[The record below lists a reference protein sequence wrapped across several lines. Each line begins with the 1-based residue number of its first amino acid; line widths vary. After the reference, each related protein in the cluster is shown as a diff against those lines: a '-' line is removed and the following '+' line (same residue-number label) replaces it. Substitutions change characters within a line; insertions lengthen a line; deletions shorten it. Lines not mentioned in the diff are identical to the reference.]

1 MDVAPKIQN
10 PRLGIFLLC
19 SGVTFFGIG
28 EACVKVLAQE
38 YDILQVV
45 WARYVFHALVFL
57 AIFSRSG
64 IISQMK
70 TSRPFLHIARSIT
83 LMLGTITFFTA
94 LIYLSLPD
102 AVAINFA
109 APLLVTA
116 LSIPFLGEKVGPRRW
131 VAIFVGFL
139 GVLVIIRPGL
149 GVMHWAAILPL
160 GTAICYASYQ
170 IMTRIAGRTEDTK
183 TSLFWTSTV
192 GVIVMSCI
200 APFVWKAPDT
210 QAWVI
215 MVATG
220 ALFGFGHYLLIRA
233 FEVAPVSTLSP
244 FLYTQIVSVTII
256 SIIVFDQFPDQYS
269 ILGAAIVIGSG
280 LYIWHRETKEA
291 RETGAT

>member
-1 MDVAPKIQN
+1 MDVAPRIQN
-10 PRLGIFLLC
+10 SRLGIFLLC
-19 SGVTFFGIG
+19 AGVAFFGVG
-28 EACVKVLAQE
+28 EACVKTLAAE

-83 LMLGTITFFTA
+83 LMIGTVSFFTA
-94 LIYLSLPD
+94 LIYLSLPE
-102 AVAINFA
+102 AVAINFV

-131 VAIFVGFL
+131 AAIFVGFL

-149 GVMHWAAILPL
+149 GVMHWAAFLPL
-160 GTAICYASYQ
+160 ITAISYAGYQ

-200 APFVWKAPDT
+200 VPFVWKAPDAT
-210 QAWVI
+210 AWVI

-220 ALFGFGHYLLIRA
+220 AVFGFGHYLLIRA
-233 FEVAPVSTLSP
+233 FEVAAVSTHYHRFCTPRS
-244 FLYTQIVSVTII
+244 
-256 SIIVFDQFPDQYS
+256 
-269 ILGAAIVIGSG
+269 SG
-280 LYIWHRETKEA
+280 
-291 RETGAT
+291 

>member
-1 MDVAPKIQN
+1 MDVAPRIQN
-10 PRLGIFLLC
+10 SRLGIFLL
-19 SGVTFFGIG
+19 SAGVAFFGVG
-28 EACVKVLAQE
+28 EACVKTLAAE

-83 LMLGTITFFTA
+83 LMIGTVSFFTA
-94 LIYLSLPD
+94 LIYLSLPE
-102 AVAINFA
+102 AVAINFV

-131 VAIFVGFL
+131 AAIFVGFL

-149 GVMHWAAILPL
+149 GVMHWAAFLPL
-160 GTAICYASYQ
+160 ITAISYAGYQ

-200 APFVWKAPDT
+200 VPFVWKAPDAT
-210 QAWVI
+210 AWVI
-215 MVATG
+215 MVTTG
-220 ALFGFGHYLLIRA
+220 AVFGFGHYLLIRA
-233 FEVAPVSTLSP
+233 FEVAAVSTLSP
-244 FLYTQIVSVTII
+244 FLYTQIIWVTII
-256 SIIVFDQFPDQYS
+256 SIVVFDQFPDQFS
-269 ILGAAIVIGSG
+269 ILGTAIVIGSG
-280 LYIWHRETKEA
+280 LYIWHRET
-291 RETGAT
+291 RERNAT

>member
-1 MDVAPKIQN
+1 MDVAPRIQN
-10 PRLGIFLLC
+10 SRLGIFLLC
-19 SGVTFFGIG
+19 AGVAFFGIG
-28 EACVKVLAQE
+28 EACVKTLAAE

-83 LMLGTITFFTA
+83 LMIGTVSFFTA
-94 LIYLSLPD
+94 LIYLSLPE
-102 AVAINFA
+102 AVAINFV

-131 VAIFVGFL
+131 AAICVGFL

-149 GVMHWAAILPL
+149 GVMHWAAFLPL
-160 GTAICYASYQ
+160 ITAISYAGYQ

-200 APFVWKAPDT
+200 VPFVWKAPDAT
-210 QAWVI
+210 AWVI

-220 ALFGFGHYLLIRA
+220 AVFGFGHYLLIRA
-233 FEVAPVSTLSP
+233 FEVAAVSTLSP
-244 FLYTQIVSVTII
+244 FLYTQIIWVTII
-256 SIIVFDQFPDQYS
+256 SIVVFDQFPDQFS

-280 LYIWHRETKEA
+280 LYVWHRETLE
-291 RETGAT
+291 RNAT

>member
-1 MDVAPKIQN
+1 MDVAPRIQN
-10 PRLGIFLLC
+10 SRLGIFLLC
-19 SGVTFFGIG
+19 AGVAFFGVG
-28 EACVKVLAQE
+28 EACVKTLAAE

-83 LMLGTITFFTA
+83 LMIGTVSFFTA
-94 LIYLSLPD
+94 LIYLSLPE
-102 AVAINFA
+102 AVAINFV

-131 VAIFVGFL
+131 AAICVGFL

-149 GVMHWAAILPL
+149 GVMHWAAFLPL
-160 GTAICYASYQ
+160 ITAISYAGYQ

-200 APFVWKAPDT
+200 VPFVWKAPDAT
-210 QAWVI
+210 AWVI

-220 ALFGFGHYLLIRA
+220 AVFGFGHYLLIRA
-233 FEVAPVSTLSP
+233 FEVAAVSTLSP
-244 FLYTQIVSVTII
+244 FLYTQIIWVTII
-256 SIIVFDQFPDQYS
+256 SIVVFDQFPDQFS

-280 LYIWHRETKEA
+280 LYIWHRETLE
-291 RETGAT
+291 RNAT

>member
-1 MDVAPKIQN
+1 MDVAPRIQN
-10 PRLGIFLLC
+10 SRLGIFLLC
-19 SGVTFFGIG
+19 AGVAFFGVG
-28 EACVKVLAQE
+28 EACVKTLAAE

-83 LMLGTITFFTA
+83 LMIGTVSFFTA
-94 LIYLSLPD
+94 LIYLSLPE
-102 AVAINFA
+102 AVAINFV

-131 VAIFVGFL
+131 AAICVGFL

-149 GVMHWAAILPL
+149 GVMHWAAFLPL
-160 GTAICYASYQ
+160 ITAISYAGYQ

-200 APFVWKAPDT
+200 VPFVWKAPDAT
-210 QAWVI
+210 AWVI

-220 ALFGFGHYLLIRA
+220 AVFGFGHYLLIRA
-233 FEVAPVSTLSP
+233 FEVAAVSTLSP
-244 FLYTQIVSVTII
+244 FLYTQIIWVTII
-256 SIIVFDQFPDQYS
+256 SIVVFDQFPDQFS

-280 LYIWHRETKEA
+280 LYIWHRESLE
-291 RETGAT
+291 RNAT